1 MSLTTGDALI
11 IVDVQNDFCEGGALA
26 VSGGDDVVP
35 VINALSRYCEN
46 RHIPVY
52 FSRDWHPSDHVSFKA
67 QGGPWPPH
75 CVQSERGAAFHPD
88 LYIPERAVI
97 VSKGTAPDKDA
108 YSAFEGTDL
117 LHKLREQSILRVFV
131 CGLATDYC
139 VKSTA
144 LDALNEGF
152 EVFVITDGM
161 RGVNVQPDDS
171 RHALEELENKGAFLT
186 TSYEV
191 VES

>member
-67 QGGPWPPH
+67 QGGLWPPH
-75 CVQSERGAAFHPD
+75 CVQNERGAAFHPD

-117 LHKLREQSILRVFV
+117 LHKLREQSILRVFI